1 MADLKEIK
9 GLNIP
14 ARASDPTNPVAGE
27 IWYNTTSNVTKG
39 QIITSLGSFST
50 APNLNNIHRA
60 SGASGTS
67 ANSALVFG
75 SEAPGTAAKNTE
87 SYDGSTWTNVNPSVQ
102 DMDYSN
108 GFGTQT
114 SAVAAGDGGPEGANS
129 TSLWDGTSWTNSNPT
144 TTYSY
149 ARVGLGTGTT
159 LGTLYGGTPYT
170 APSTTVEE
178 WDGTSWTA
186 GTALPSGGAN
196 SGAAGL
202 VTAAL
207 IFGGSEGPSQQNKTL
222 SWNGSSWSSLNT
234 LNTARSDGAGSGIST
249 SALFAGGGPAGSTTT
264 EVWDGTSWAA
274 NPGVLNTG
282 RTAIPNTMA
291 SPTNSSTLVAGGY
304 SPSSSGL
311 LTEEWTGA
319 GSSVTVSISSS

>member
-1 MADLKEIK
+1 MADYINIK
-9 GLNIP
+9 GNNIP
-14 ARASDPTNPVAGE
+14 IRASDPSNPIEGE
-27 IWYNTTSNVTKG
+27 IWYNSTTNALKGRSVT
-39 QIITSLGSFST
+39 IVGSFST
-50 APNLNNIHRA
+50 APNLNNIHLA

-67 ANSALVFG
+67 ATSALVFG
-75 SEAPGTAAKNTE
+75 NSTPGTPAKNTE

-114 SAVAAGDGGPEGANS
+114 SAVAAGDGGPAGANS

-159 LGTLYGGTPYT
+159 LGALYGGTPYT

-186 GTALPSGGAN
+186 GTALPNGGAN

-249 SALFAGGGPAGSTTT
+249 SALFAGGGPGNNTNT
-264 EVWDGTSWAA
+264 EVWDGTSWTA
-274 NPGVLNTG
+274 NPGVLNSG
-282 RTAIPNTMA
+282 RTAVPNTMA
-291 SPTNSSTLVAGGY
+291 SATNSSTLVAGGA
-304 SPSSSGL
+304 SPSSPGL